1 MSNKVFIAT
10 SLDGYI
16 AGKNN
21 EIDWLESIPNP
32 DNIDMGY
39 QAHMESVDALVMG
52 RNTMELVA
60 SMDIEWPYSKPVFV
74 LSRSLEN
81 LPDKLEGKA
90 FLIKGDIK
98 SINTELKKKGYNHL
112 YIDGGLTIQSFLK
125 EDLVDELIIT
135 TIPILLGGGIRLFGE
150 LDRALEFR
158 CTRSERY
165 SNGICQNR
173 FSRHSD

>member
-1 MSNKVFIAT
+1 MSNIVFIAT

-21 EIDWLESIPNP
+21 EIDWLEAISNP

-39 QAHMESVDALVMG
+39 QAHMESIDALVIG

-74 LSRSLEN
+74 LSKSLKKV
-81 LPDKLEGKA
+81 PDKLEGKA
-90 FLIKGDIK
+90 FLVKGDIK
-98 SINTELKKKGYNHL
+98 SINNELNEKGYNNL
-112 YIDGGLTIQSFLK
+112 YIDGGLTVQSFLK

-135 TIPILLGGGIRLFGE
+135 IIPILLGSGIRLFGE
-150 LDRALEFR
+150 LDRVLEFR
-158 CTRSERY
+158 CTKSEKY

-173 FSRHSD
+173 FERYSG

>member
-21 EIDWLESIPNP
+21 EIDWLEAIPNP

-39 QAHMESVDALVMG
+39 QAHMDSVDALVMG

-60 SMDIEWPYSKPVFV
+60 NMDIEWPYSKPVYV
-74 LSRSLEN
+74 LSKSLKK
-81 LPDKLEGKA
+81 LPNKLKEKV
-90 FLIKGDIK
+90 FLIKGDIM
-98 SINTELKKKGYNHL
+98 SINKELKEKGYNNL
-112 YIDGGLTIQSFLK
+112 YIDGGLTVQSFLK

-135 TIPILLGGGIRLFGE
+135 TIPILLGGGIRLFGD
-150 LDRALEFR
+150 LDSALEFR
-158 CTRSERY
+158 CTKSEKY

-173 FSRHSD
+173 FERHRG

>member
-21 EIDWLESIPNP
+21 EIDWLDTIPNP
-32 DNIDMGY
+32 DNNDMGY
-39 QAHMESVDALVMG
+39 QAHMESVGALVMG

-60 SMDIEWPYSKPVFV
+60 NMDIEWPYSKPVFV
-74 LSRSLEN
+74 LSKSLKE
-81 LPDKLEGKA
+81 LPDKLKGKV
-90 FLIKGDIK
+90 FLTKGDIK
-98 SINTELKKKGYNHL
+98 AINKELKGKGYNNL
-112 YIDGGLTIQSFLK
+112 YIDGGLTVQSFLK

-150 LDRALEFR
+150 LEHTLEFR
-158 CTRSERY
+158 CTKSERY
-165 SNGICQNR
+165 SNGVCQNR
-173 FSRHSD
+173 FERHSD

>member
-21 EIDWLESIPNP
+21 EIDWLEAIPNP

-39 QAHMESVDALVMG
+39 QTHMDSVDALVMG

-60 SMDIEWPYSKPVFV
+60 NMDIEWPYSKPVYV
-74 LSRSLEN
+74 LSKSLKK
-81 LPDKLEGKA
+81 LPNKLKEKV

-98 SINTELKKKGYNHL
+98 SINKKLKEKGYNNL
-112 YIDGGLTIQSFLK
+112 YIDGGLTVQSFLK

-135 TIPILLGGGIRLFGE
+135 TIPILLGGGIRLFGD
-150 LDRALEFR
+150 LDSALEFR
-158 CTRSERY
+158 CTKSEKY

-173 FSRHSD
+173 FERHRG

>member
-21 EIDWLESIPNP
+21 EIDWLEAIPNP

-39 QAHMESVDALVMG
+39 QTHMDSVDALVMG

-60 SMDIEWPYSKPVFV
+60 NMDIEWPYSKPVYV
-74 LSRSLEN
+74 LSKSLKK
-81 LPDKLEGKA
+81 LPNKLKEKV
-90 FLIKGDIK
+90 FLIKGDIM
-98 SINTELKKKGYNHL
+98 SINKELKEKGYNNL
-112 YIDGGLTIQSFLK
+112 YIDGGLTVQSFLK

-135 TIPILLGGGIRLFGE
+135 TIPILLGGGIRLFGD
-150 LDRALEFR
+150 LDSALEFR
-158 CTRSERY
+158 CTKSEKY

-173 FSRHSD
+173 FERHRG

>member
-21 EIDWLESIPNP
+21 EIDWLETIPNP

-39 QAHMESVDALVMG
+39 QAHIDSVDALVMG

-60 SMDIEWPYSKPVFV
+60 NMDIEWPYNKPVFV
-74 LSRSLEN
+74 LSKSLKQ
-81 LPDKLEGKA
+81 LPDKLEGKV
-90 FLIKGDIK
+90 FLVKGDIR
-98 SINTELKKKGYNHL
+98 SINKELEEKGYNNL
-112 YIDGGLTIQSFLK
+112 YIDGGLTVQSFLK

-135 TIPILLGGGIRLFGE
+135 TIPILLGDGIRLFGGLE
-150 LDRALEFR
+150 RALEFR
-158 CTRSERY
+158 CTKSEKY

-173 FSRHSD
+173 FERYRD

>member
-21 EIDWLESIPNP
+21 EIDWLEAIPNP

-39 QAHMESVDALVMG
+39 QAHMDSVDALVMG

-60 SMDIEWPYSKPVFV
+60 NMDIEWPYSKPVYV
-74 LSRSLEN
+74 LSKSLKK
-81 LPDKLEGKA
+81 LPNKLKEKV

-98 SINTELKKKGYNHL
+98 SINKELKEKGYNNL
-112 YIDGGLTIQSFLK
+112 YIDGGLTVQSFLK

-135 TIPILLGGGIRLFGE
+135 TIPILLGGGIRLFGD
-150 LDRALEFR
+150 LDSALEFR
-158 CTRSERY
+158 CTKSEKY

-173 FSRHSD
+173 FERHRG